1 MAEISSEL
9 NAIHRASLGEFN
21 RMPIHDA
28 LKKINDEL
36 EAKKLSGG
44 DSDGQHNNGTGDNS

>member
-1 MAEISSEL
+1 MANIASEL
-9 NAIHRASLGEFN
+9 NKIHRAQYGRDN

-36 EAKKLSGG
+36 EELKEGG
-44 DSDGQHNNGTGDNS
+44 DDIGEHHAGIVHNS

>member
-36 EAKKLSGG
+36 EELKEGG
-44 DSDGQHNNGTGDNS
+44 DDVGEHHAGIVHHS